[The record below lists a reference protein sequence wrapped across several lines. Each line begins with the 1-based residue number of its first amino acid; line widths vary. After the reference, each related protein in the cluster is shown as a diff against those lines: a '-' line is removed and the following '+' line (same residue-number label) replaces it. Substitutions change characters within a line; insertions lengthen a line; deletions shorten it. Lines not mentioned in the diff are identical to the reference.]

1 MSDKIVI
8 TAQPCIFLPIY
19 HGKEGD
25 DAMAGTLSDCN
36 ITLNRGNVNTF

>member
-1 MSDKIVI
+1 MLDKIVI

-19 HGKEGD
+19 HGKEGGD
-25 DAMAGTLSDCN
+25 GAAEPLSDCN

>member
-1 MSDKIVI
+1 MLDKIVI

-25 DAMAGTLSDCN
+25 DGMAGQGLSL
-36 ITLNRGNVNTF
+36 IAT